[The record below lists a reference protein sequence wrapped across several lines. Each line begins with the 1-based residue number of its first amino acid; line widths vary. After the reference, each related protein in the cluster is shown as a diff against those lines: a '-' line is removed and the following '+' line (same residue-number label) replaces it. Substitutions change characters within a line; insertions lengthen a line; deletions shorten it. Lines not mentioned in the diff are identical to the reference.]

1 MAKVKANKE
10 DPVAL
15 KTATTLFQASLIEA
29 GYDMPDPSQF
39 AKSIYGL
46 MSKQVGVNPDA
57 EIKDIEIPDKVEEEE
72 TEDEDKK
79 DKKDKKDEDKDDEKP
94 EL

>member
-1 MAKVKANKE
+1 
-10 DPVAL
+10 
-15 KTATTLFQASLIEA
+15 
-29 GYDMPDPSQF
+29 MPDPSQF

-57 EIKDIEIPDKVEEEE
+57 EIKDIQLPEKVEEEE

-79 DKKDKKDEDKDDEKP
+79 EKKDKKEDKDDEKP